1 MQTLKVALV
10 LCLASLS
17 AVIQAD
23 ELRIPRRQDAP
34 PGPPL
39 SPAEALRKMQVPDGF
54 SVQLVASEPQLMNPV
69 AMCIDDQGRFWV
81 TESFEYPRRKPGPGR
96 DRIKVLEDIDRDGVV
111 DKVTVFAE
119 GLNIP
124 SGIQVGHGGVWVA
137 NSPDLL
143 LLKDTDGDLKADQT
157 IRVVTGFGR
166 TDTHELPNAFTWGP
180 DGYLYGLNGVFNH
193 SRVRYTK
200 ENPNYQPG
208 QEAWNFTC
216 AVWRVD
222 PRTLEFEVFA
232 EGTSNPWGIAI
243 NPAGDFF
250 LSACVIDHLWHISET
265 GYYKRQGGPYP
276 AHTWPMQSIVKH
288 KHQKAAYCGI
298 VHFDSDAYPTQYSN
312 RFYMGNVHAGCLN
325 VDAAEARGASYFA
338 TPREDFLTANDVW
351 FMPVAQGVGPD
362 GCLYVLDWYDR
373 YHCYQDANADPEGV
387 DRGHGRLYRV
397 RYHDTPAAPAFDLQ
411 QETDEQL
418 IRRLNDPNI
427 FWRQHAQR
435 VLAERA
441 DHQTAQNLARIVSD
455 PQRPAVWRHH
465 ALWAWLGSQHHRPAE
480 LLRWCEDRDPV
491 VAAWAVRALG
501 DRYGDES
508 AVAEK
513 LAALA
518 ARENLHPRVRLQ
530 TIVAVGK
537 TSLAPADQAAL
548 VCKCLRHS
556 EPDDTIT
563 HIAHNALLNRVQE
576 APQAT
581 VNGLL
586 AIKDKS
592 AAEQILPRM
601 LAVLCDASEK
611 NLPVIGHAVAEALQ
625 PEMPAKLRFAVVKA
639 MSEQTREGR
648 FEPEQRRQLV
658 ASAGAGLRRL
668 IDDGSTEALL
678 LSAMWGDPA
687 GQKQAAGIFAD
698 PQRSTAERVSALQTL
713 IFADSPELF
722 ASLREVLLDASTP
735 EAFQA
740 AVIDQLGTVR
750 IAKIAEVLLQIY
762 PRLSSDVQPKVIEL
776 LTQRAVWTERLL
788 SHIAD
793 EKIASQALNLNQLRR
808 IASLPDAEVQ
818 TLVGQVYGTVRTAHR
833 SDRSKVIAA
842 YRQRLAE
849 SQGDPVAGQTAF
861 NKVCGQCHQIYG
873 KGAAVGPDITRNG
886 RNDWNQL
893 LHNVL
898 DPSAVIGP
906 GYQAR
911 TIVTVDGRV
920 LTGLAVEESKQRV
933 VLKVQGGKQES
944 ISRDDIEVYKINDVS
959 MMPEELEKQLTAQEI
974 ADLFALLA
982 LDKPPSDPTAKK
994 LPGAP

>member
-1 MQTLKVALV
+1 MQTSKVALA
-10 LCLASLS
+10 LCLTCLPILCQGEE
-17 AVIQAD
+17 V
-23 ELRIPRRQDAP
+23 RIPRRQDAP

-39 SPAEALRKMQVPDGF
+39 SPAAALQKMQVPEGF

-81 TESFEYPRRKPGPGR
+81 TESFEYPRREPGPGR
-96 DRIKVLEDIDRDGVV
+96 DRIKVLEDTDRDGVV

-143 LLKDTDGDLKADQT
+143 LLKDTDGDLKADET

-180 DGYLYGLNGVFNH
+180 DGYLYGLNGVFNY
-193 SRVRYTK
+193 SSVTYAK
-200 ENPNYQPG
+200 DNPNYREG
-208 QEAWNFTC
+208 QTPWKFTC

-265 GYYKRQGGPYP
+265 GYYTRQGGPYP
-276 AHTWPMQSIVKH
+276 AHTWPMPSIVKH

-298 VHFDSDAYPTQYSN
+298 VHLDSDAYPPEYSN
-312 RFYMGNVHAGCLN
+312 AFYMGNVHAGCLN
-325 VDAAEARGASYFA
+325 VDVAEPRGASYFG

-351 FMPVAQGVGPD
+351 FMPVAQVVGPD

-397 RYHDTPAAPAFDLQ
+397 RYQDTPAAPAFDLQ
-411 QETDEQL
+411 QETDQQL

-435 VLAERA
+435 VLAEKTTA
-441 DHQTAQNLARIVSD
+441 ETAQQLIRIASD
-455 PQRPAVWRHH
+455 SAKPTKWRHH
-465 ALWAWLGSQHHRPAE
+465 ALWAWLGSEHHDRDE
-480 LLRWCEDRDPV
+480 LLRLSDDDDPV
-491 VAAWAVRALG
+491 IAAWAVRALG
-501 DRYGDES
+501 DQYGDQL
-508 AVAEK
+508 AVGLQLVK
-513 LAALA
+513 LA
-518 ARENLHPRVRLQ
+518 RRDDLHPRVRLQ
-530 TIVAVGK
+530 TIIAVGK
-537 TSLAPADQAAL
+537 TSLTTSDKTAIIGE
-548 VCKCLRHS
+548 CLWHNDR
-556 EPDDTIT
+556 DDTIM
-563 HIAHNALLNRVQE
+563 HIAYNALLPSVVSD
-576 APQAT
+576 PQVT
-581 VNGLL
+581 IERLL
-586 AIKDKS
+586 AIKVRPD
-592 AAEQILPRM
+592 AQRILPRM
-601 LAVLCDASEK
+601 LNVLCDAPQQ
-611 NLPVIGHAVAEALQ
+611 NLPVIQRAISETLQ
-625 PEMPAKLRFAVVKA
+625 PDIPDGLRSDIVEV
-639 MSEQTREGR
+639 MSTQTRQGR
-648 FEPEQRRQLV
+648 FNPEQCRQL
-658 ASAGAGLRRL
+658 SAAAPGLRQL
-668 IDDGSTEALL
+668 IEGGSTEALL

-687 GQKQAAGIFAD
+687 GQKQAASIFKDA
-698 PQRSTAERVSALQTL
+698 QRPPALRVSALQTL
-713 IFADSPELF
+713 IFANSPELF
-722 ASLREVLLDASTP
+722 DSLRSVLLDAATP
-735 EAFQA
+735 ESFQSS
-740 AVIDQLGTVR
+740 VMDHLGTVSIPQ
-750 IAKIAEVLLQIY
+750 IADVLLQTY
-762 PRLSSDVQPKVIEL
+762 PRLSAEVQPRVIEL
-776 LTQRAVWTERLL
+776 LTQRAAWTERLL
-788 SHIAD
+788 THIAA
-793 EKIASQALNLNQLRR
+793 EKLPSQALNLNQLRR
-808 IASLPDAEVQ
+808 IASLSEPAVQ
-818 TLVGQVYGTVRTAHR
+818 KLVKDVYGTVRTDQR
-833 SDRSKVIAA
+833 SDRTKVIEA
-842 YRQRLAE
+842 YRKRLAQ
-849 SQGDPVAGQTAF
+849 SHGDPVAGQVAF
-861 NKVCGQCHQIYG
+861 KKVCGQCHQIYG
-873 KGAAVGPDITRNG
+873 QGAAVGPDITRNG

-920 LTGLAVEESKQRV
+920 LTGLAVEESEQRV

-944 ISRDDIEVYKINDVS
+944 IQRDDIEVYKINEVS
-959 MMPEELEKQLTAQEI
+959 MMPEELEKQLSAQEI
-974 ADLFALLA
+974 ADLFAFLA